1 MKDTKIEWAT
11 HTFNPWIGCQK
22 VSSACKFCYAETL
35 VNRFGGDFAKVR
47 RITTDAYWQQ
57 PIQWNR
63 EAEKSGTRPRVFC
76 ASLADV
82 FEDWDGP
89 IHDSKGNRL
98 ANDFNGAFR
107 PIQRLDVSLT
117 SVNDV
122 RKRLFWLIDE
132 TPNLDWLL
140 LTKRPE
146 NIRSMYLAQHLDG
159 GTTGRIKEFMDDVE
173 SRDVHPYFRRN
184 VWLGTTVENQE
195 QADKRIPELLKCR
208 DLSPVLFLSCEPLL
222 GPVDIGRWTDRGLEC
237 SACAW
242 KGEESK
248 SNGLKHFEDS
258 HLDDMEFECP
268 TCGHPCGHTPL
279 SEHIDWVI
287 VGGES
292 GHDARPMHPD
302 WARSLRDQC
311 QSAQVP
317 FHFKQWGEWRPYNS
331 CNYATGPNQWRYGKV
346 AGLAMLRNGD
356 VCVKNNADCPSDK
369 CETVN
374 AFALSQ
380 YHRFGLEAT
389 GYQWMHR
396 VGKKAAGRLLD
407 GREWNELPTCERS
420 ES

>member
-22 VSSACKFCYAETL
+22 VSPGCKFCYAETL

-82 FEDWDGP
+82 FEDWTGP

-117 SVNDV
+117 SMNDV
-122 RKRLFWLIDE
+122 RKRLFELIDQ
-132 TPNLDWLL
+132 TPNLDWLM

-146 NIRSMYLAQHLDG
+146 NIWNMWPRKRDAHPSRQHMQG
-159 GTTGRIKEFMDDVE
+159 EHCY
-173 SRDVHPYFRRN
+173 RDN
-184 VWLGTTVENQE
+184 VWIGTTVENQW
-195 QADKRIPELLKCR
+195 QADKRIPALMDCR
-208 DLSPVLFLSCEPLL
+208 ELSPVLFLSCEPLL
-222 GPVDIGRWTDRGLEC
+222 GPVNLTDVAGKIGIGLHSYDVLNGKNFHWDDGGCWT
-237 SACAW
+237 
-242 KGEESK
+242 
-248 SNGLKHFEDS
+248 
-258 HLDDMEFECP
+258 
-268 TCGHPCGHTPL
+268 PCDT
-279 SEHIDWVI
+279 IDWVI

-292 GHDARPMHPD
+292 GNEARPMHPE
-302 WARSLRDQC
+302 WAQDLRDQC
-311 QSAQVP
+311 AAAQVA
-317 FHFKQWGEWRPYNS
+317 FHFKQWGEWLPQRAARHSDLSKDASKQVILRPDGQVTS
-331 CNYATGPNQWRYGKV
+331 GFLDYGTD
-346 AGLAMLRNGD
+346 ACIMD
-356 VCVKNNADCPSDK
+356 
-369 CETVN
+369 
-374 AFALSQ
+374 
-380 YHRFGLEAT
+380 
-389 GYQWMHR
+389 R

-407 GREWNELPTCERS
+407 GRESNELPTGKRI